1 MNIKQTLEA
10 IFEQAMIGAGVS
22 EPLPIIKQSQ
32 RAEFGHYQANGVMAA
47 AKQLKLAPRDLA
59 QAILDQLPLQNRY
72 TFEIAGPG
80 FINIRLTH
88 EGLTEAVASTAFP
101 VNIGVDAPKRVVV
114 DYSSPNL
121 AKEMHI
127 GHLRSTVIG
136 DTVIR
141 VLEHVGHDAI
151 RANHVGDWG
160 AQFGSLLAYL
170 SETGHNEQAR
180 TTALADLEKFYQ
192 AASKKFKQ
200 DPAFAEKAR
209 GFVVQLQAGDP
220 ELKALWQSFIATSMS
235 HGQAVYDKLGITLTQ
250 KDAMPESQYNDDL
263 VPLVEDLKD
272 KNLIEESD
280 GAQCVFLDE
289 FKGKD
294 GNRLPAMVQ
303 KSDGGFPYLATD
315 LAALRFR
322 HRVLEANEAL
332 YVVGASQQL
341 HLRQVF
347 AVARAA
353 GFVPETLKT
362 RHLAFGLVLK
372 SDGTP
377 FKTRDGADVK
387 LVDVLDEAVD
397 RATALLSARDN
408 DLDQQEQATIAR
420 VIGIGAIKYAELQK
434 NRTTDYVFDWDTMLS
449 FEGNTAPYLQ
459 YAYTRIRSLFRKSG
473 LAAPDSNAEITLTEP
488 QEAALALKNLQF
500 SEALTQYLD
509 DYQANI
515 LCNYLFELAGSFMT
529 FYEHCPILGADADLK
544 ASRLRLSQITSETLS
559 TGLNLL
565 GIETVERM

>member
-22 EPLPIIKQSQ
+22 EPRPIIKQSQ

-59 QAILDQLPLQNRY
+59 QAILDHLPLQNRY

-372 SDGTP
+372 ADGTP

>member
-1 MNIKQTLEA
+1 
-10 IFEQAMIGAGVS
+10 MIGAGVS
-22 EPLPIIKQSQ
+22 EPRPIIKQSQ

-235 HGQAVYDKLGITLTQ
+235 HGQAVYDKL
-250 KDAMPESQYNDDL
+250 
-263 VPLVEDLKD
+263 
-272 KNLIEESD
+272 
-280 GAQCVFLDE
+280 
-289 FKGKD
+289 
-294 GNRLPAMVQ
+294 
-303 KSDGGFPYLATD
+303 
-315 LAALRFR
+315 
-322 HRVLEANEAL
+322 
-332 YVVGASQQL
+332 
-341 HLRQVF
+341 
-347 AVARAA
+347 
-353 GFVPETLKT
+353 
-362 RHLAFGLVLK
+362 
-372 SDGTP
+372 
-377 FKTRDGADVK
+377 
-387 LVDVLDEAVD
+387 
-397 RATALLSARDN
+397 
-408 DLDQQEQATIAR
+408 
-420 VIGIGAIKYAELQK
+420 
-434 NRTTDYVFDWDTMLS
+434 
-449 FEGNTAPYLQ
+449 
-459 YAYTRIRSLFRKSG
+459 
-473 LAAPDSNAEITLTEP
+473 
-488 QEAALALKNLQF
+488 
-500 SEALTQYLD
+500 
-509 DYQANI
+509 
-515 LCNYLFELAGSFMT
+515 
-529 FYEHCPILGADADLK
+529 
-544 ASRLRLSQITSETLS
+544 
-559 TGLNLL
+559 
-565 GIETVERM
+565 

>member
-22 EPLPIIKQSQ
+22 EPRPIIKQSQ
-32 RAEFGHYQANGVMAA
+32 RTEFGHYQANGVMAA

-59 QAILDQLPLQNRY
+59 QAILDHLPLQNRY

-322 HRVLEANEAL
+322 HRMLEANEVL

-372 SDGTP
+372 ADGTP

>member
-22 EPLPIIKQSQ
+22 EPRPIIKQSQ

-59 QAILDQLPLQNRY
+59 QAILDHLPLQNRY

-235 HGQAVYDKLGITLTQ
+235 HGQSVYDKLGITLTQ

-372 SDGTP
+372 ADGTP

>member
-22 EPLPIIKQSQ
+22 EPRPIIKQSQ

>member
-22 EPLPIIKQSQ
+22 EPRPIIKQSQ

-322 HRVLEANEAL
+322 HRVLEVNEAL

>member
-22 EPLPIIKQSQ
+22 EPRPIIKQSQ

-59 QAILDQLPLQNRY
+59 QATLDQLPLQNRY

-294 GNRLPAMVQ
+294 GNRLPAMVR

-372 SDGTP
+372 ADGTP

>member
-22 EPLPIIKQSQ
+22 EPRPIIKQSQ

-59 QAILDQLPLQNRY
+59 QAILDHLPLQNRY

-322 HRVLEANEAL
+322 HRMLEANEVL

-372 SDGTP
+372 ADGTP

>member
-22 EPLPIIKQSQ
+22 EPRPIIKQSQ

-235 HGQAVYDKLGITLTQ
+235 HGQSVYDKLGITLTQ

>member
-22 EPLPIIKQSQ
+22 EPRPIIKQSQ

-101 VNIGVDAPKRVVV
+101 VNIGVDVPKRVVV

-372 SDGTP
+372 ADGTP

-397 RATALLSARDN
+397 RATALLLARDN

>member
-22 EPLPIIKQSQ
+22 EPRPIIKQSQ

-235 HGQAVYDKLGITLTQ
+235 HGQSVYDKLGITLTQ

-372 SDGTP
+372 PDGTP

>member
-22 EPLPIIKQSQ
+22 EPRPIIKQSQ

-88 EGLTEAVASTAFP
+88 EGLTEAVGSTAFP

-372 SDGTP
+372 ADGTP

-408 DLDQQEQATIAR
+408 DHDQQEQATIAR

>member
-22 EPLPIIKQSQ
+22 EPRPIIKQSQ
-32 RAEFGHYQANGVMAA
+32 RTEFGHYQANGVMAA

>member
-22 EPLPIIKQSQ
+22 EPRPIIKQSQ

-372 SDGTP
+372 ADGTP

-397 RATALLSARDN
+397 RLLPCSRH
-408 DLDQQEQATIAR
+408 
-420 VIGIGAIKYAELQK
+420 
-434 NRTTDYVFDWDTMLS
+434 
-449 FEGNTAPYLQ
+449 
-459 YAYTRIRSLFRKSG
+459 
-473 LAAPDSNAEITLTEP
+473 EITISINRNKPPLLGLLVSGRLNTQNYKRTGQP
-488 QEAALALKNLQF
+488 TMFLIGTPCCPLKVIPHLICNMRTPAF
-500 SEALTQYLD
+500 GACFAN
-509 DYQANI
+509 QAW
-515 LCNYLFELAGSFMT
+515 
-529 FYEHCPILGADADLK
+529 
-544 ASRLRLSQITSETLS
+544 LRLIQTQ
-559 TGLNLL
+559 
-565 GIETVERM
+565 R

>member
-22 EPLPIIKQSQ
+22 EPRPIIKQSQ
-32 RAEFGHYQANGVMAA
+32 RAEFGHYQANGIMAA

-59 QAILDQLPLQNRY
+59 QATLDQLPLQNHY

-235 HGQAVYDKLGITLTQ
+235 HGQSVYDKLGITLTQ

-322 HRVLEANEAL
+322 HRVLETNEAL

-372 SDGTP
+372 ADGTP

>member
-22 EPLPIIKQSQ
+22 EPRPIIKQSQ

-372 SDGTP
+372 ADGTP

-408 DLDQQEQATIAR
+408 DLDQQEQTTIAR

>member
-22 EPLPIIKQSQ
+22 EPRPIIKQSQ

-59 QAILDQLPLQNRY
+59 QAILDHLPLQNRY

>member
-22 EPLPIIKQSQ
+22 EPRPIIKQSQ
-32 RAEFGHYQANGVMAA
+32 RTEFGHYQANGVMAA
-47 AKQLKLAPRDLA
+47 AKQLKLAPRDFA

-170 SETGHNEQAR
+170 SETGHNKQDR

-303 KSDGGFPYLATD
+303 KSDGGFPYIAND

-322 HRVLEANEAL
+322 HRMLEANEVL

-372 SDGTP
+372 ADGTP

>member
-22 EPLPIIKQSQ
+22 EPRPIIKQSQ

-322 HRVLEANEAL
+322 HRMLEANEVL

-372 SDGTP
+372 ADGTP

-473 LAAPDSNAEITLTEP
+473 LAAPDSKAEITLTEP

>member
-1 MNIKQTLEA
+1 
-10 IFEQAMIGAGVS
+10 
-22 EPLPIIKQSQ
+22 
-32 RAEFGHYQANGVMAA
+32 
-47 AKQLKLAPRDLA
+47 
-59 QAILDQLPLQNRY
+59 
-72 TFEIAGPG
+72 
-80 FINIRLTH
+80 
-88 EGLTEAVASTAFP
+88 
-101 VNIGVDAPKRVVV
+101 
-114 DYSSPNL
+114 
-121 AKEMHI
+121 
-127 GHLRSTVIG
+127 
-136 DTVIR
+136 
-141 VLEHVGHDAI
+141 
-151 RANHVGDWG
+151 
-160 AQFGSLLAYL
+160 
-170 SETGHNEQAR
+170 
-180 TTALADLEKFYQ
+180 
-192 AASKKFKQ
+192 
-200 DPAFAEKAR
+200 
-209 GFVVQLQAGDP
+209 
-220 ELKALWQSFIATSMS
+220 MS

-372 SDGTP
+372 ADGTP